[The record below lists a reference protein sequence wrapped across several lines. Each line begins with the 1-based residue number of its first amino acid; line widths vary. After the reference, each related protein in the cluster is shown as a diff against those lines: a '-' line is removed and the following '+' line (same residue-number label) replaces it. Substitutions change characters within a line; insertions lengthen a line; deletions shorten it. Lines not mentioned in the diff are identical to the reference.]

1 MKKLAP
7 NRHAG
12 DCGTLSRFARS
23 ASRFCREDTVQ
34 LAHLE
39 RVRRQAAGGVARRVV
54 TCLMRAA
61 SGLVMLCAVPTM
73 AQEVAPAHV
82 AAVKRIIE
90 SAAHKN
96 AVGALQADHTRW
108 IEETIRITEI
118 PAPPFKEQARA
129 EAFRDML
136 KAHGLADVE
145 IDAEGN
151 AIGLRKGT
159 GGGGLVVVSAHLDT
173 VFPEGTNVT
182 VKREAGR
189 LAAPGVGD
197 DSAGLATL
205 LSLLRAMDAAGIK
218 TKSDILFVGD
228 VGEEGLGDLRGMKQ
242 LFTKGKYKDRIT
254 SFFSLDGTSTT
265 RIGNCGVG
273 SKRYR
278 VTFNGPGGHSYN
290 AFGLVNP
297 MVAMSQAVVEF
308 YKIQTP
314 ARPKTTYSASVTGG
328 GTSVNAIPNSVWME
342 FDMRSDDAKELG
354 RLESRFLAIVAQAVE
369 TENFARSTKEGA
381 VSADIKLV
389 GDRPAGRT
397 AETQDIVQLATAAFR
412 AYGSTPTYECG
423 STDSNMPMS
432 LGIPAVTLPRVG
444 KSDRTHALEEWMDTD
459 LESNHLVKSIVL
471 TTILA
476 VAGMQ

>member
-1 MKKLAP
+1 VKFPL
-7 NRHAG
+7 RHAVHRAVAAF
-12 DCGTLSRFARS
+12 L
-23 ASRFCREDTVQ
+23 
-34 LAHLE
+34 
-39 RVRRQAAGGVARRVV
+39 RRPPGCLLRTAAGLAIF
-54 TCLMRAA
+54 
-61 SGLVMLCAVPTM
+61 CAVPAL

-82 AAVKRIIE
+82 ATVKRIME

-96 AVGALQADHTRW
+96 AVGALQADHARW
-108 IEETIRITEI
+108 IDETIRITEI

-129 EAFRDML
+129 GAFRDML
-136 KAHGLADVE
+136 EAHGLTEVE

-151 AIGLRKGT
+151 AMGLRKGT
-159 GGGGLVVVSAHLDT
+159 GGGLVVVSAHLDT
-173 VFPEGTNVT
+173 VFPEGTNVN
-182 VKREAGR
+182 VRRDASR
-189 LAAPGVGD
+189 LSAPGVGD

-218 TKSDILFVGD
+218 TGSDILFVGD

-242 LFTKGKYKDRIT
+242 LFTKGKYKDRIKY
-254 SFFSLDGTSTT
+254 FFSLDGSGTT

-297 MVAMSQAVVEF
+297 MVAMSQAVVEL
-308 YKIQTP
+308 YKVQAP
-314 ARPKTTYSASVTGG
+314 VRPKATYSASVVGG

-354 RLESRFLAIVAQAVE
+354 RLESRFLAIVNQAVD
-369 TENFARSTKEGA
+369 TENFARSTREGA

-397 AETQDIVQLATAAFR
+397 AETADIVQLATAAFR
-412 AYGSTPTYECG
+412 AYGSTPTYECN

-432 LGIPAVTLPRVG
+432 LGIPAITLPGVG
-444 KSDRTHALEEWMDTD
+444 KSDRTHTLEERMDTEREGNQ
-459 LESNHLVKSIVL
+459 LIKSIVL

>member
-1 MKKLAP
+1 MVKFQLE
-7 NRHAG
+7 HADG
-12 DCGTLSRFARS
+12 R
-23 ASRFCREDTVQ
+23 
-34 LAHLE
+34 
-39 RVRRQAAGGVARRVV
+39 AAGKVARRAAAHLV
-54 TCLMRAA
+54 RAA
-61 SGLVMLCAVPTM
+61 SGLAMLCAAPAM
-73 AQEVAPAHV
+73 AQEIAPAHV
-82 AAVKRIIE
+82 ATVKRIIE

-96 AVGALQADHTRW
+96 AVGSLQADHTRW
-108 IEETIRITEI
+108 IEETVRITEI
-118 PAPPFKEQARA
+118 PAPPFKEQVRA
-129 EAFRDML
+129 EAFRQML
-136 KAHGLADVE
+136 EAHGLADVE

-151 AIGLRKGT
+151 AMGLRRGT

-218 TKSDILFVGD
+218 TRSDILFVGD

-242 LFTKGKYKDRIT
+242 LFTKGKYKDRIKY
-254 SFFSLDGTSTT
+254 FFSLDGSGTT
-265 RIGNCGVG
+265 RIGDCGVG

-314 ARPKTTYSASVTGG
+314 AQPKTTYSASVVGG
-328 GTSVNAIPNSVWME
+328 GTSVNAIPNSAWME
-342 FDMRSDDAKELG
+342 FDMRSADAKELD
-354 RLESRFLAIVAQAVE
+354 RLEHRFLAIINQAVE
-369 TENFARSTKEGA
+369 TENFARSTREGV

-412 AYGSTPTYECG
+412 AYGSTPTYECN

-432 LGIPAVTLPRVG
+432 LGIPAITLPGVG
-444 KSDRTHALEEWMDTD
+444 KSDRVHALEERMDTD
-459 LESNHLVKSIVL
+459 LESNQLVKSIVL

-476 VAGMQ
+476 VAGME